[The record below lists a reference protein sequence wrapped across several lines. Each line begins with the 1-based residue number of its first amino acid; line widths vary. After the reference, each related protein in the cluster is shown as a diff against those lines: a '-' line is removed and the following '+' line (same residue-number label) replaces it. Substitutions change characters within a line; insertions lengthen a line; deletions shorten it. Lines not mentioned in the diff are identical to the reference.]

1 MTKDDEIAALRAT
14 VTAQETEITGL
25 KQQIADLLAKLALD
39 SQNSSKPPSSDPPPP
54 QTPPRSQR
62 SVRGKTRGG
71 QIGHRGTSLHQV
83 ATPDSIVVH
92 APTTCDG
99 CGQGLAAAP
108 VVTTQRRQVFD
119 VPEVRVAVTEHQA
132 LTKVC
137 GCGQSTTAAFPP
149 DVRSLTQ
156 YGTRLRATA
165 LYLVT
170 AQFVPYDRTAA
181 LLHALYGVEISPA
194 TLCGIVTASAATLT
208 PVTESIK
215 AGLTAAS
222 RVHFDETG
230 ISIGGSGQWVHRA
243 STPTLT
249 YYAVHPKRGLD
260 ATEAIGILPGF
271 RGVAVHDGWA
281 TYRHYDCTH
290 ALCNAHHLRELTFV
304 TETTRQGWAGRLMTL
319 LRETYREVEAAKAAG
334 QTALTAARRAEI
346 DGLYRQIIA
355 AGLEANPPPP
365 GGWPKSARGKPAKGK
380 IRALVERLERYEVD
394 VLRFAHDFTVPFD
407 NNLAER
413 DLRMCKLQQKISGC
427 FRSAT
432 GANAFCTIRSYVS
445 TLVKQGKTAF
455 AALFA
460 AVSGQPL
467 SPVMIA

>member
-1 MTKDDEIAALRAT
+1 MTKDDEIAQLRAENAILKAQNAELVAR
-14 VTAQETEITGL
+14 VTALE
-25 KQQIADLLAKLALD
+25 AKLARD
-39 SQNSSKPPSSDPPPP
+39 SQNSSKPPSSDPPP
-54 QTPPRSQR
+54 QTPPHSQR
-62 SVRGKTRGG
+62 SARGKKRGG
-71 QIGHRGTSLHQV
+71 QMGHRGTSLQQV
-83 ATPDSIVVH
+83 ATPDNSVVH
-92 APTTCDG
+92 SPAACSTCGDP
-99 CGQGLAAAP
+99 LADAP

-119 VPEVRVAVTEHQA
+119 VPEGRVAVTEHQA

-165 LYLVT
+165 LYLIT

-181 LLHALYGVEISPA
+181 LLHALYGVEVSPA
-194 TLCGIVTASAATLT
+194 TLCRIVATSAATRT
-208 PVTESIK
+208 PITESIK
-215 AGLTAAS
+215 AGLTAAP
-222 RVHFDETG
+222 RVHFDETD
-230 ISIGGSGQWVHRA
+230 ISVGGAGQWVHSA
-243 STPTLT
+243 SSPTVT

-260 ATEAIGILPGF
+260 ATEALGILPDF

-281 TYRHYDCTH
+281 SYRHYDCTH

-304 TETTRQGWAGRLMTL
+304 TETTRQGWAHRLITL
-319 LRETYREVEAAKAAG
+319 LVTTYREVEAAKTAG
-334 QTALTAARRAEI
+334 QTRLTGVRWAEI
-346 DGLYRQIIA
+346 DALYRQIIT

-380 IRALVERLERYEVD
+380 IRALVERLDRYEAD
-394 VLRFAHDFTVPFD
+394 VLRFAHDFTVSFD

-413 DLRMCKLQQKISGC
+413 DRRMLKLQQKISGC
-427 FRSAT
+427 FRSAA

-460 AVSGQPL
+460 AVAGQPL
-467 SPVMIA
+467 SPIVAV